1 MYFPNIF
8 AMIRYTN
15 RKETPVIAT
24 ALALQDA
31 TQNAVHDEM
40 IMDMARDLFES
51 RHISEDDFIRKIYQ
65 YSAMLASLTT
75 TLATNVLLTKSEI
88 DDLLGT
94 IEEMESM
101 GKDLE

>member
-51 RHISEDDFIRKIYQ
+51 RYISEDDFIRKIYQ

-75 TLATNVLLTKSEI
+75 TLATNVLLTKSQI

>member
-1 MYFPNIF
+1 M
-8 AMIRYTN
+8 
-15 RKETPVIAT
+15 IAT
-24 ALALQDA
+24 ALALQNA
-31 TQNAVHDEM
+31 TQEAVHDEM

-51 RHISEDDFIRKIYQ
+51 RYISEDDFIRKIYQ

>member
-1 MYFPNIF
+1 M
-8 AMIRYTN
+8 
-15 RKETPVIAT
+15 IAT
-24 ALALQDA
+24 AIALQEA

-51 RHISEDDFIRKIYQ
+51 RYISEDDFIRKIYQ